1 VEFFQCP
8 MKIIYLQSYPI
19 YHDLISADGWI
30 ALENRDKWMAAI
42 TAELGHE
49 VEIWG
54 VSDHDHIVMYPWK
67 EGVSV
72 TIRLFRADHMPAKS
86 KHHWSSGML
95 AYARQH
101 PADYYVIKGV
111 DGGAGVHLIDTHIKL
126 DGRPFAFVIG
136 GKCTSPYMHMAH
148 TIFYE
153 SEVQI
158 SEIEAPYWTLSGRK
172 HSKAHLIKLPKS
184 VDTECFKPMPEV
196 EKANDLISAGRLISY
211 YKNYDDMFSLSQELR
226 VGFIGGGPL
235 LDENRSKW
243 PGVNWY
249 GSVPNTEVAS
259 YLNTSRAFF
268 YPSKRDY
275 FPRAIV
281 EAAACGLPV
290 LCFDDHVG
298 ADVVP
303 DHVGL
308 RLAKSNFREAILSL
322 IKDPQR
328 LQQMGTNA
336 RAHALENF
344 GRESSRGA
352 VETLLS
358 LLE

>member
-1 VEFFQCP
+1 
-8 MKIIYLQSYPI
+8 MIIVYIQSYPI

-30 ALENRDKWMAAI
+30 ALENRDKWMPAI
-42 TAELGHE
+42 TAEIGHD

-54 VSDHDHIVMYPWK
+54 VSDHDRVVTYPWK
-67 EGVSV
+67 DDASV
-72 TIRLFRADHMPAKS
+72 TIRLFKADHTPSKS
-86 KHHWSSGML
+86 KHHRSSGML
-95 AYARQH
+95 VYAKQH
-101 PADYYVIKGV
+101 PADYYIIKGV
-111 DGGAGVHLIDTHIKL
+111 DGGAGVYLIEKHLKPENK
-126 DGRPFAFVIG
+126 PFAIVIG
-136 GKCTSPYMHMAH
+136 GKCTSSHLHRAH

-158 SEIEAPYWTLSGRK
+158 PEITAPYWTLTGRK
-172 HSKAHLIKLPKS
+172 QSSANLIRLPKS
-184 VDTECFKPMPEV
+184 VDTERFRPMPDI
-196 EKANDLISAGRLISY
+196 EKVNDLISTGRLISY
-211 YKNYDDMFSLSQELR
+211 YKNYDDMFSFSQELH
-226 VGFIGGGPL
+226 VAFIGGGPL

-243 PGVNWY
+243 PQVRWY

-259 YLNTSRAFF
+259 YLNTSKAFF

-290 LCFDDHVG
+290 LCFEDHVG

-308 RLAKSNFREAILSL
+308 RLTNSNFQEAIVSL
-322 IKDPQR
+322 LKDDER
-328 LQQMGTNA
+328 LRLMGANA
-336 RAHALENF
+336 RAHALEHF

-352 VETLLS
+352 VENLLS
-358 LLE
+358 LLK